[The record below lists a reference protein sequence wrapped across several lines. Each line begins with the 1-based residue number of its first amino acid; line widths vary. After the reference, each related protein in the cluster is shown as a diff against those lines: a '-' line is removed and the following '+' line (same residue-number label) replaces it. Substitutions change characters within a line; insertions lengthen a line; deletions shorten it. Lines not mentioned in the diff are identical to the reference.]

1 MKSRTRLVY
10 LIALPL
16 FMSSRVAQ
24 ALLIR
29 DSHDDFQFE
38 WKPVGANVCA
48 VGKLVNDSTPRCQG
62 EDLEF
67 LKSLLPNCEDSLYL
81 AMVTQGDF
89 RHLLTYSVMALGKNY
104 VEQEQANRFA
114 RETFSQFQMSGA
126 KYGNLVELVRPESP
140 AELKSFGGAKTIF
153 MALRHRSLDLDEQS
167 ATVNHSYTI
176 MGHTVAHQLDLA
188 VDEANA
194 EPVRKEFESALSGV
208 RIKPLDPKGR
218 TKGLVGRLIGLA
230 GVAAMAALAL
240 AFRRSRNRV
249 RAEQTKGHR
258 SEAP

>member
-1 MKSRTRLVY
+1 MKLRTCLFC
-10 LIALPL
+10 LIATPSFLAP
-16 FMSSRVAQ
+16 RTVH

-48 VGKLVNDSTPRCQG
+48 VGKLVSESTTRCQG
-62 EDLEF
+62 EELEF

-104 VEQEQANRFA
+104 VDQEEAERFVRA
-114 RETFSQFQMSGA
+114 TFSQFQKSGA
-126 KYGNLVELVRPESP
+126 NHGNSVELVRPEAP

-153 MALRHRSLDLDEQS
+153 MALRHRSLDLEEQS

-188 VDEANA
+188 VDEADA
-194 EPVRKEFESALSGV
+194 EPVRKDFEVALSGV
-208 RIKPLDPKGR
+208 RIKPEGPKGR
-218 TKGLVGRLIGLA
+218 TTSLVGRLVGLA
-230 GVAAMAALAL
+230 GVTAMAALAL

-249 RAEQTKGHR
+249 HSAQAEGRR